1 MEQQGASKTEST
13 GGISGYVIGGI
24 VLVVLL
30 LIGAAYLYV
39 SKNTTMPAV
48 SSGSSG
54 GAGSNAS
61 TPTYTSTPTSQ
72 IIGTKVKVNDYVTG
86 EAINKRQLSNYAPW
100 VDLKLDQKTHDA
112 DQSNPA
118 KKAKW
123 DQYGAYWGKINE
135 LFGDPSN
142 NEPYVTGFMK
152 GMNLALKHDLV
163 AIFKDSIQQYLDNPA
178 KLPHWEVTKAGQFLN

>member
-1 MEQQGASKTEST
+1 MEQQVASKTEST

-61 TPTYTSTPTSQ
+61 TPTSTSTPTSQ

-100 VDLKLDQKTHDA
+100 VDLK
-112 DQSNPA
+112 
-118 KKAKW
+118 
-123 DQYGAYWGKINE
+123 
-135 LFGDPSN
+135 
-142 NEPYVTGFMK
+142 
-152 GMNLALKHDLV
+152 
-163 AIFKDSIQQYLDNPA
+163 
-178 KLPHWEVTKAGQFLN
+178 